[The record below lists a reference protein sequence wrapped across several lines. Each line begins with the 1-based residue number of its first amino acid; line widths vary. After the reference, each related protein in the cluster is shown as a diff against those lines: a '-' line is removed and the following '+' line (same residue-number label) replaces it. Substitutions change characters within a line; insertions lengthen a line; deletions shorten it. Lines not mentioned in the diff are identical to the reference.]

1 MCLAYGILES
11 MSSLAEKI
19 FTLRPDFTDTDR
31 ELIIRACD
39 FATKAHVDQVRA
51 SGEPYVNH
59 VVATGENLARFGM
72 DATTIAAGILHDTL
86 EDTPTEKETLIR
98 EFGEDIVS
106 MVEGVT
112 KLGNLKY
119 KGHERH
125 LESLR
130 KFFIAV
136 AQDVRVL
143 MIKLAD
149 RLHNVETLQYV
160 KTEKQKRIALESI
173 EVYAPLAN
181 RLGIGKV
188 KGELEDA
195 AFPYAFPKES
205 EMIEKLLAEKTAV
218 SQTHLEDVKNKL
230 TEEFK
235 KQNITP
241 EKIDYRIKHKYSLWR
256 KLVKSQMDI
265 EKIYDIMALRVIV
278 ESVEDCYR
286 ILGIIHSLWRPLPG
300 RIRDYIALPK
310 SNGYQSIHTIV
321 FTGDGGIV
329 EIQIRTM
336 EMHGRAE
343 YGVASHLSY
352 KQRTERLEKFED
364 KSFVWKDELKE
375 LANSAGDKGD
385 FLDGLKKD
393 FFTNR
398 IFIFTPTGD
407 VIDLPEDSSPIDFA
421 YAVHSEIGD
430 TCASAKINGKM
441 VALSTK
447 LKSGDIVEIMTN
459 KNAKP
464 AAKWLDYTKTSL
476 ARKHINAHMK
486 ENSLLSKFLS
496 FGK

>member
-1 MCLAYGILES
+1 MPPLYGILES
-11 MSSLAEKI
+11 MTSLVEKI
-19 FTLRPDFTDTDR
+19 FTLRPDFTAADR
-31 ELIIRACD
+31 ELITRACN
-39 FATKAHVDQVRA
+39 FAAKAHEGQVRA

-59 VVATGENLARFGM
+59 VIATGENLARFGM
-72 DATTIAAGILHDTL
+72 DAGTIVAGILHDTL
-86 EDTPTEKETLIR
+86 EDTSTDKETLTR

-160 KTEKQKRIALESI
+160 KDEKRKRIALESI

-195 AFPYAFPKES
+195 AFPYAFPKEAA
-205 EMIEKLLAEKTAV
+205 MVEKLLAEKTAI
-218 SQTHLEDVKNKL
+218 SQTHLESVKNKL
-230 TEEFK
+230 IEEFK
-235 KQNITP
+235 RQNVTP

-256 KLVKSQMDI
+256 KLIKSQMDI

-278 ESVEDCYR
+278 GSIEDCYR
-286 ILGIIHSLWRPLPG
+286 VLGIIHGLWRPLPG
-300 RIRDYIALPK
+300 RIKDYIALPK
-310 SNGYQSIHTIV
+310 SNGYQSIHTII

-336 EMHGRAE
+336 EMHSRAE

-352 KQRTERLEKFED
+352 KQRTERLEKPED
-364 KSFVWKDELKE
+364 KSFVWKDDLKE
-375 LANSAGDKGD
+375 LANTVGDKGD

-421 YAVHSEIGD
+421 YAVHSEIGH

-441 VALSTK
+441 SALSTK
-447 LKSGDIVEIMTN
+447 LKSGDIVEIVTN
-459 KNAKP
+459 KNTKP
-464 AAKWLDYTKTSL
+464 ATKWLDYVKTSM
-476 ARKHINAHMK
+476 ARKHINAYLK

-496 FGK
+496 IGK